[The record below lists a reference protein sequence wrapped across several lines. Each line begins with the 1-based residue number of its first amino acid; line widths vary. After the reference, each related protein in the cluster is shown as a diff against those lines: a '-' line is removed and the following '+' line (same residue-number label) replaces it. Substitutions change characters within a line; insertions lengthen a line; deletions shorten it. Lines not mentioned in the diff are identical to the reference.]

1 MIKQDSRYALAFI
14 FITVLI
20 DTIGF
25 GIVLPVIPNLIME
38 LADVDIS
45 RAALYGGWLAFAY
58 AIMQF
63 FCGPII
69 GNLSDRFGRR
79 PVLLLSLLAFGIDY
93 ALMGLAPT
101 IGWLFLG
108 RAVAGIAGAAHTT
121 ANAYIADVSPPE
133 KRAQNFG
140 LMGAAF
146 GLGFI
151 FGPALGGVLG
161 DYGPRAP
168 FFAAAALALVNLAYG
183 FFVLPESLPQES
195 RRPFHWRRANTLGT
209 ILQLRQFP
217 AVSMLATVM
226 FLWVLGHQ
234 VLPATWAF
242 YTQEKFGWSST
253 EVGFSLAFAGVLM
266 ATVQAGLTRVLVP
279 RLGERTAVV
288 VGLTTG
294 GIGYLGYAVAWQ
306 GWVMYPCMV
315 VGMLAGLTFPSL
327 NALMS
332 HRMPKTS
339 QGELQGAVAS
349 VFSLT
354 AILGPVMM
362 TQLFGYFTGP
372 AAPVYFPG
380 AAFIFAAGLALS
392 SLLLFWWAA
401 APQAKRA
408 AEEDSQSAALAEL
421 DPDASAAAAVGP
433 ATAAPEA
440 QR

>member
-1 MIKQDSRYALAFI
+1 MIQKDSRAALAFI

-25 GIVLPVIPNLIME
+25 GIVLPVIPNLIMDLTHVE
-38 LADVDIS
+38 VGQ
-45 RAALYGGWLAFAY
+45 AALYGGWLAFAY

-63 FCGPII
+63 VFGPII

-93 ALMGLAPT
+93 ALMGFAPT
-101 IGWLFLG
+101 IGWLFVG

-121 ANAYIADVSPPE
+121 ANAFIADVSPPE

-151 FGPALGGVLG
+151 FGPALGGILG

-168 FFAAAALALVNLAYG
+168 FFAAAALALVNMAYG
-183 FFVLPESLPQES
+183 LFVLPESLPRES

-209 ILQLRQFP
+209 ILQLKQYRTVNLL
-217 AVSMLATVM
+217 AVVL
-226 FLWVLGHQ
+226 FLWTLGHQ

-242 YTQEKFGWSST
+242 YTQQKFNWSPT
-253 EVGFSLAFAGVLM
+253 EIGLSLAFAGVLM
-266 ATVQAGLTRVLVP
+266 AAVQAGLTRVLVP
-279 RLGERTAVV
+279 RLGERVAVL
-288 VGLTTG
+288 VGLTAG
-294 GIGYLGYAVAWQ
+294 GIGYLGYAFAWS
-306 GWVMYPCMV
+306 GWMLYPVMV

-332 HRMPKTS
+332 QRIPKTS

-349 VFSLT
+349 IFSLT
-354 AILGPVMM
+354 MIMGPVMM
-362 TQLFGYFTGP
+362 TQLFGYFTSPG
-372 AAPVYFPG
+372 APIQFPG
-380 AAFIFAAGLALS
+380 AAFIFAAFLTLI
-392 SLLLFWWAA
+392 SLILFAQAA
-401 APQAKRA
+401 ETFAPQSADDREPSDESSG
-408 AEEDSQSAALAEL
+408 AE
-421 DPDASAAAAVGP
+421 P
-433 ATAAPEA
+433 ATLGEV
-440 QR
+440 